1 MATITLD
8 RPQKFNA
15 LNSAM
20 IQQFNEAL
28 DTVAEDPDVR
38 AVVVSGTGKAFAAGA
53 DIAQYEK
60 AEAAQFAAFTRACN
74 DLCDRIDT
82 FEKPVIAAVNG
93 LALGGGFEIV
103 LACDIVIAA
112 ESASFGLPEVSLG
125 LLPGWGGTQRL
136 PQFVGPNRARHLIMT
151 AGRLSAAEANQSGI
165 VSQICA
171 LDDLTETART
181 LATDIAGRAPL
192 AVAAIKKAVAT
203 PRQWCP
209 ATGDPVTPWSRA
221 CSSTYSP
228 PRTVGK
234 ASPRSSRSGRPGS
247 PGVDPAHTT
256 RSGRSPSG
264 GCPTCC
270 VAPPSAYRS
279 LPLAAMRSR
288 TASPR
293 ISRSGTS
300 R

>member
-1 MATITLD
+1 MSTTLEEILVALEAGEGVATITLD

-192 AVAAIKKAVAT
+192 AVAAIKKAVGYAT
-203 PRQWCP
+203 AAVPGNRGPGYALEQSLLFDLFASEDGREGIASFVQKRP
-209 ATGDPVTPWSRA
+209 ARFTGR
-221 CSSTYSP
+221 
-228 PRTVGK
+228 
-234 ASPRSSRSGRPGS
+234 
-247 PGVDPAHTT
+247 
-256 RSGRSPSG
+256 
-264 GCPTCC
+264 
-270 VAPPSAYRS
+270 
-279 LPLAAMRSR
+279 
-288 TASPR
+288 
-293 ISRSGTS
+293 
-300 R
+300 